1 MLECI
6 FLDSVNTSFLSFA
19 PNMGPATHFIVK
31 GGHVLMIRFI
41 LGAQS
46 DGLSGNPGGPMR
58 MASIGDVD
66 SLHFG
71 LWPRR
76 HALI

>member
-1 MLECI
+1 
-6 FLDSVNTSFLSFA
+6 
-19 PNMGPATHFIVK
+19 
-31 GGHVLMIRFI
+31 MIRFI